1 VIGQYDEGIV
11 NIDEIAQ
18 DVVKG
23 E

>member
-1 VIGQYDEGIV
+1 VLGQYDEGIV